1 MLIPVWLPSKTTRL
15 SNPWPAVPDWSHV
28 WLPSKTTRLSNWPGR
43 WGWQMPVW
51 LPSKTTRLSNLK
63 VEKSTTT
70 HAVLFQMDLPS
81 LPVYSIKSGASSQ
94 SSQKSW
100 SSRIT
105 SSAGRNWSNFGI
117 NFPVSAKISVIIN
130 FDFRYF
136 CRYQDDLKLFYYRG
150 LKEWGREKGY
160 LMDTCLTAQDRYK
173 AYLDYFRIAYDG

>member
-1 MLIPVWLPSKTTRL
+1 MYKTYRITISKQRT
-15 SNPWPAVPDWSHV
+15 WF
-28 WLPSKTTRLSNWPGR
+28 PSKTTRLSNW
-43 WGWQMPVW
+43 QTSLVQLAIVW
-51 LPSKTTRLSNLK
+51 LPSKTTRFLNLK

-70 HAVLFQMDLPS
+70 HAVLFQMDPLS
-81 LPVYSIKSGASSQ
+81 LPVYSIKSGESRR

-105 SSAGRNWSNFGI
+105 SSAGRIWSNFGI

-173 AYLDYFRIAYDG
+173 AYLDYFRIAYDR

>member
-1 MLIPVWLPSKTTRL
+1 MYKTYRITISKQRTWFPSKTTRL
-15 SNPWPAVPDWSHV
+15 SNALLPCEHWPVV
-28 WLPSKTTRLSNWPGR
+28 WLPSKTIRF
-43 WGWQMPVW
+43 
-51 LPSKTTRLSNLK
+51 SNLK

-70 HAVLFQMDLPS
+70 HALLFQMDLPS
-81 LPVYSIKSGASSQ
+81 LPVYSIKSGESSQ

-105 SSAGRNWSNFGI
+105 SSAGRIWSNFGI

>member
-1 MLIPVWLPSKTTRL
+1 MYKTYRITISKQRTWFPSKTTRL
-15 SNPWPAVPDWSHV
+15 SNALLPCEHWPV
-28 WLPSKTTRLSNWPGR
+28 
-43 WGWQMPVW
+43 VW

-70 HAVLFQMDLPS
+70 HAVLFQMDLLS
-81 LPVYSIKSGASSQ
+81 LPVYSIKSGESRR

-105 SSAGRNWSNFGI
+105 SSAGRIWSNFGI
-117 NFPVSAKISVIIN
+117 FPVSAKISVIIN